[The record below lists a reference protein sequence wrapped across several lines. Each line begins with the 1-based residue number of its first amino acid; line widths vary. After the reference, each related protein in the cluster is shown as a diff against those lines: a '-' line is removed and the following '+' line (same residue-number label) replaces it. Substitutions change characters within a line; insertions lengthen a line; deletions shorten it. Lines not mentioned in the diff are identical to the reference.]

1 MEDHTPTS
9 PRISTEDIERALT
22 IKPRQ
27 SCPVHG
33 EEPPAINVGG
43 LLMAKLDLDG
53 RWCICCLL
61 ELAKKN
67 GCHRLA

>member
-1 MEDHTPTS
+1 MSESIPSNEEVID
-9 PRISTEDIERALT
+9 ALN
-22 IKPRQ
+22 KGKQPQ

-43 LLMAKLDLDG
+43 LLMAKHDLDG
-53 RWCICCLL
+53 RWCVACLL

-67 GCHRLA
+67 GCHRLK

>member
-1 MEDHTPTS
+1 MSEPIASKEEVIDA
-9 PRISTEDIERALT
+9 INGGKKA
-22 IKPRQ
+22 Q

-43 LLMAKLDLDG
+43 LLMAKHDLDG
-53 RWCICCLL
+53 RWCVACLL
-61 ELAKKN
+61 ELAKKH